1 MQYRS
6 ATFAFIRELEQVK
19 KRGKPITVRGRAT
32 HEILARQ
39 VSLERPR
46 ERFITIPGRGNDP
59 VATIAETMWV
69 LAGHSD
75 MAFLS
80 RYLSR
85 ATDYS
90 DDGVV
95 WRAAYGPRLRAW
107 GEQKVDQVNEVRQ
120 LLSTDPT
127 SRRAV
132 AAIYDPS
139 LDFANES
146 KDVPCNNWLHFML
159 REDRLDLNVVIRS
172 NDIFWG
178 FSGINTFEWS
188 VLHEAMAF
196 WLGASVGTA
205 TFFIS
210 SLHLYDEFDE
220 RAERCLARFEER
232 SGYES
237 GWEPVGFATPWDSF
251 DEVLSRWFEIEA
263 GLAEGEDRTADVEG
277 FPDPLLRDFLRAVQ
291 VKWAKEYGANDEK
304 LHGLIDAIGHTDV
317 AFALHELYFKDSQT
331 LLPQGPVPVDIGA
344 LIVALT
350 DLHRSKD
357 ASYGN
362 SWKRRG
368 EQVSILANIA
378 RKTDRIE
385 NVIGGSPIGSES
397 LLDTAADL
405 YVYALKYETFL
416 ADQDSTAAETVFG
429 RVGNGFSDGP
439 AGFTE
444 LIAARGLPQDLGEIE
459 TTAAAVISEFDVLD
473 KLVRFGSPSIGEKV
487 AAARRLTDNAAH
499 LLLAIAGRTPD
510 PVAILRAETA

>member
-6 ATFAFIRELEQVK
+6 ATFAFVRELEQVRR
-19 KRGKPITVRGRAT
+19 RGKPVTVRGRPT
-32 HEILARQ
+32 HELLARQ
-39 VSLERPR
+39 VTLEKPR

-95 WRAAYGPRLRAW
+95 WRAAYGPRIRAW
-107 GEQKVDQVNEVRQ
+107 GEQQVDQIDAVRQ
-120 LLSTDPT
+120 LLSADPT

-132 AAIYDPS
+132 AAIYDPAQ
-139 LDFANES
+139 DFANES

-159 REDRLDLNVVIRS
+159 REGRLDLNVVIRS

-196 WLGASVGTA
+196 WVGASVGPVN
-205 TFFIS
+205 FFIS
-210 SLHLYDEFDE
+210 SLHLYDEFDD
-220 RAERCLARFEER
+220 RAERCLSRFDER

-237 GWEPVGFATPWDSF
+237 GWGPVGFATPWESF
-251 DEVLSRWFEIEA
+251 DEVVSRWFEIEA
-263 GLAEGEDRTADVEG
+263 GLAEGQNRRSDVEA

-291 VKWAKEYGANDEK
+291 VKWANKYGASDDE
-304 LHGLIDAIGHTDV
+304 LRGLVDAIGHTDV
-317 AFALHELYFKDSQT
+317 AFALHELYFKDSRS
-331 LLPQGPVPVDIGA
+331 LLPQGPVAIEPGA
-344 LIVALT
+344 LVGALT

-378 RKTDRIE
+378 RKADRIE
-385 NVIGGSPIGSES
+385 NVIGGSPAGSES

-416 ADQDSTAAETVFG
+416 ADQDAAAANAIFG
-429 RVGNGFSDGP
+429 RTGNGFSDGP
-439 AGFTE
+439 AGFSE
-444 LIAARGLPQDLGEIE
+444 LIAARGLPEDFGEIDAE
-459 TTAAAVISEFDVLD
+459 AAAVVAQFDVLD
-473 KLVRFGSPSIGEKV
+473 KLVRLGSPSISEKS
-487 AAARRLTDNAAH
+487 AASRRLTDDAAR
-499 LLLAIAGRTPD
+499 LLQAIVSRTPD
-510 PVAILRAETA
+510 PVATLRAEIA